1 MKPLVFLSLILLEG
15 PVVPSLAQTFDV
27 ASVRINTLGS
37 GGGEGRTDETIT
49 SSAGSLILKNVTL
62 ASCVKYAWTVRDFQV
77 TGEPD
82 WFSTKRYDIWAKAL
96 GPAADAEL
104 RKMLQSLLAERFQL
118 RVRLE
123 PKQLPVYALVVART
137 TLRLKTSAGTD
148 PASMRPAEGVLEFRN
163 TSMPEFAERLASRPL
178 NLDRPVVDETGL
190 NGGYDFSMKFANN
203 TVELKQALEDIERG
217 TGPSILSVVQEQ
229 LGLKLEP
236 RKAPLPV
243 LVVEHAVELPR
254 EN

>member
-82 WFSTKRYDIWAKAL
+82 WFSTERYDIWAKAL

-123 PKQLPVYALVVART
+123 PKQP
-137 TLRLKTSAGTD
+137 
-148 PASMRPAEGVLEFRN
+148 
-163 TSMPEFAERLASRPL
+163 
-178 NLDRPVVDETGL
+178 
-190 NGGYDFSMKFANN
+190 
-203 TVELKQALEDIERG
+203 QA
-217 TGPSILSVVQEQ
+217 
-229 LGLKLEP
+229 
-236 RKAPLPV
+236 
-243 LVVEHAVELPR
+243 
-254 EN
+254 